1 MRETQQITPHCHF
14 GNKKTIIY
22 LLIEARD
29 GNLQNLDEIIGEAA
43 KHIPSENKKHQIFLG
58 KRWLECVT
66 TDPPL
71 FWGKPQ
77 SWETIKKR
85 LPEVN
90 PLKKD
95 VLVEMYGSLSQVK
108 FRWLT
113 PVTN

>member
-1 MRETQQITPHCHF
+1 MVTCRISMKLLEKQQNTFLLKIRNTQI
-14 GNKKTIIY
+14 
-22 LLIEARD
+22 L
-29 GNLQNLDEIIGEAA
+29 
-43 KHIPSENKKHQIFLG
+43 LG